1 MSRTPLAAVLVLAA
15 VACGKSDKPAAGT
28 GSAATASGSA
38 AGATPGSAAAT
49 APTPTP
55 IPPGAV
61 AIFVDDQQVAVVD
74 KAALDAW
81 PRVDALVPQSAQ
93 RLGVW
98 EAIAVTGAAPLEL
111 KSPADQFPGLVPGLY
126 PTPDGPAFGMF
137 DLVDLTRRKPPT
149 RGTATAVREVRI
161 KLAADSDRG
170 MNEEG
175 SKAAFDPKTLQIA
188 IEGGTKP
195 MLTGEEIIELPREAP
210 PNGDTNT
217 QGWKLTTFLAA
228 GGITKFKKLL
238 LSDAAG
244 TTLTLTPAEL
254 DPARSVPFFKLNR
267 QGQLR
272 LRLYTKEGDGWVLGG
287 NLRGLTSIKVLE

>member
-15 VACGKSDKPAAGT
+15 VGCGKSDKPAGA
-28 GSAATASGSA
+28 GSAAAGPTSASGSA
-38 AGATPGSAAAT
+38 GSSAV
-49 APTPTP
+49 APAPAP
-55 IPPGAV
+55 APVPAGAV

-74 KAALDAW
+74 KAALDGW

-93 RLGVW
+93 RLGTW
-98 EAIAVTGAAPLEL
+98 EAITIEAAPAVVL
-111 KSPADQFPGLVPGLY
+111 KSPADQFPALVPALY
-126 PTPDGPAFGMF
+126 PTPAGPAFGMF
-137 DLVDLTRRKPPT
+137 DLVDLTRRTPPT
-149 RGTATAVREVRI
+149 RGTAAGVREIRI

-175 SKAAFDPKTLQIA
+175 SKAGFDPKELQVA

-195 MLTGEEIIELPREAP
+195 VLTGEEIIELPREAP

-238 LSDAAG
+238 LTDAAG

-254 DPARSVPFFKLNR
+254 DPATSVPFFKLNR

-287 NLRGLTSIKVLE
+287 NLRGLASIKVLE